1 MNTIPAKFDR
11 MVIAIKAS
19 LRKSHPNWSSDKV
32 ESVAFATARVRYR
45 ETYGT
50 DPLKD

>member
-1 MNTIPAKFDR
+1 
-11 MVIAIKAS
+11 MVTAIKAS
-19 LRKSHPNWSSDKV
+19 LRKIHPNWNSGRI

-50 DPLKD
+50 DPLKG